1 MQETITTKKIKT
13 KLTNKDV
20 LITLLNVLIREGYSF
35 NSSEEIV
42 VAIDRKFRVKVSIE
56 LVEELWC
63 EGRELDDTF
72 YQFRNLNLYQ

>member
-1 MQETITTKKIKT
+1 MQETIAVIKNKT
-13 KLTNKDV
+13 KLTNKEV

-42 VAIDRKFRVKVSIE
+42 TAIGKKFSVKVSVD

-63 EGRELDDTF
+63 EGREMEDMELIAKHF
-72 YQFRNLNLYQ
+72 YGN

>member
-1 MQETITTKKIKT
+1 MQETHTLIKTKT
-13 KLTNKDV
+13 KLTNKEV

-42 VAIDRKFRVKVSIE
+42 TAINKKFNVKVSVE

-63 EGRELDDTF
+63 EGRELEDV
-72 YQFRNLNLYQ
+72 YLYYKYNSNGN